1 MLVATKYGLTPFK
14 NDKKKNI
21 AKIII
26 LQFKKKVMLYDYK
39 SLLTVPWELLVWRE
53 LLMVIGL
60 TILL

>member
-26 LQFKKKVMLYDYK
+26 LQQFKKKVMLYD
-39 SLLTVPWELLVWRE
+39 
-53 LLMVIGL
+53 LMTTL
-60 TILL
+60 